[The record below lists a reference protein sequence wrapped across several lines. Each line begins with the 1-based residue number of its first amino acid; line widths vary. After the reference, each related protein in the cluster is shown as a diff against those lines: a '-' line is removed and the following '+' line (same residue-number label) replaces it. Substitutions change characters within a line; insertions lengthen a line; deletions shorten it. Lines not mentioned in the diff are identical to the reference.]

1 MSPEGTK
8 RRKASVIKNIYGG
21 NKMIMRTA
29 TPQSLL
35 LVKDR
40 NFTGVLAKGKVV
52 YTRSLG
58 KCVIIEK
65 RWCVEFKQNAYWVDR
80 PDSYSDK
87 PVRIFESEIL
97 PLAATL

>member
-1 MSPEGTK
+1 
-8 RRKASVIKNIYGG
+8 
-21 NKMIMRTA
+21 MIMRTA

-40 NFTGVLAKGKVV
+40 NFTGGLDKGKTV

-65 RWCVEFKQNAYWVDR
+65 SFCVEFKQNAYWVDR

-87 PVRIFESEIL
+87 PVRIFESELL

>member
-1 MSPEGTK
+1 M
-8 RRKASVIKNIYGG
+8 
-21 NKMIMRTA
+21 A
-29 TPQSLL
+29 TFSTNPQNLVM
-35 LVKDR
+35 VKDR
-40 NFTGVLAKGKVV
+40 NSIGVLAKGKVV

-58 KCVIIEK
+58 KCVIKEK
-65 RWCVEFKQNAYWVDR
+65 RFCVEFKQNAYMVDR